1 MVKRF
6 TYLARCNFELTF
18 IILAEML
25 LLLRK
30 QAIKNCF
37 TVQPHLTT
45 ASALPGKTQKHENCI
60 C

>member
-1 MVKRF
+1 MVRRF
-6 TYLARCNFELTF
+6 TYIYLARCNFELTF

-37 TVQPHLTT
+37 SFQHHLTT
-45 ASALPGKTQKHENCI
+45 ASALTGKTP
-60 C
+60 

>member
-37 TVQPHLTT
+37 TFQPHLTT
-45 ASALPGKTQKHENCI
+45 ASALPGKTL
-60 C
+60 